1 MNLNESKRVARE
13 MLDGRKG
20 ANDIVMLFLK
30 KKTTIKQI
38 SILVYLVDNVC
49 TVLVEVLI
57 AEELVFDIRAV
68 QQHLG
73 TCGFC
78 F

>member
-1 MNLNESKRVARE
+1 MNLNESKRVAWE

-20 ANDIVMLFLK
+20 ANDIVILFL

-38 SILVYLVDNVC
+38 NIFVYLVDNVC
-49 TVLVEVLI
+49 TVFVEVLI
-57 AEELVFDIRAV
+57 AGELMFDIRAF
-68 QQHLG
+68 QKFLG
-73 TCGFC
+73 TCGFY

>member
-1 MNLNESKRVARE
+1 MNLNKSKRAAWE

-20 ANDIVMLFLK
+20 ANDIVILF

-38 SILVYLVDNVC
+38 NIFVYLVDNVC
-49 TVLVEVLI
+49 TVLVEILI
-57 AEELVFDIRAV
+57 AGELTFDIRAF
-68 QQHLG
+68 QQLLG
-73 TCGFC
+73 MCGFY